1 MLKILYGVTDNED
14 IAHLKRTSFQDF
26 AILNVKFI
34 AKSAE
39 GITFSAL
46 VDENKYHLYPPTTCI
61 KYFIFENH
69 TSNRKQPK
77 ATADTLNARRKLFRK
92 RNNLHLN
99 QKNWKQFSAPKN
111 AVIARLHAMR
121 HKLYKQEGVE

>member
-14 IAHLKRTSFQDF
+14 IANLKRTSFQNF

-34 AKSAE
+34 AKGNE

-46 VDENKYHLYPPTTCI
+46 VDENTYHHYPPTKDI

-69 TSNRKQPK
+69 TSNRKYPK
-77 ATADTLNARRKLFRK
+77 ATACTLNARRKLFRK
-92 RNNLHLN
+92 SNNLHLN

-121 HKLYKQEGVE
+121 KQKSAE